1 MNPLNTMEL
10 HFNKL
15 MMMANELD
23 VIDVRVLDVIDVR
36 VLDVVKVMVLM
47 ISLL

>member
-23 VIDVRVLDVIDVR
+23 AIDVKVLDVI
-36 VLDVVKVMVLM
+36 KVMVLM